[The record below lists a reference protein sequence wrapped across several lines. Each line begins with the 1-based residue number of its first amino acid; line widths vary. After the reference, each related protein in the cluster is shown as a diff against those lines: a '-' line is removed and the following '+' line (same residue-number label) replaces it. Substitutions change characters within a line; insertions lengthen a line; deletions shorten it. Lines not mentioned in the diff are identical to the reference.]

1 MVCTRPSY
9 PREGTWHRP
18 HLQTPSVS
26 PLTGKFNSLIK
37 IPVLPEWLLSVQSS
51 PNQGC
56 SHTAFYGQEGFFFL
70 LSLLLTQADWSLM
83 GVPVFKRASSALIER
98 MHMASFSS
106 ANRNLSSICW
116 GLLDLPACVAE
127 RKGGGCGGLFLPEWT
142 FWPWCRDLPSQLGL
156 WSPRVDTL
164 SQADLLQPKRFLW
177 AQIFFHSPL
186 CQHYGVSSLFWG
198 HNIQHCS
205 MSVKLLIFIVNFF
218 K

>member
-1 MVCTRPSY
+1 MASFCSIQPQ
-9 PREGTWHRP
+9 PRVQP
-18 HLQTPSVS
+18 HCFLWQRR
-26 PLTGKFNSLIK
+26 
-37 IPVLPEWLLSVQSS
+37 
-51 PNQGC
+51 
-56 SHTAFYGQEGFFFL
+56 GFFLL

-127 RKGGGCGGLFLPEWT
+127 RQRGGCGGLFLPEWT

-164 SQADLLQPKRFLW
+164 SQASQASQKDFYGHRFSS
-177 AQIFFHSPL
+177 IPRS
-186 CQHYGVSSLFWG
+186 VSTMASHLYSG
-198 HNIQHCS
+198 ATIS
-205 MSVKLLIFIVNFF
+205 STAP
-218 K
+218 